1 MNIIAGLARN
11 VELSTPDS
19 MKIRPTAGRAR
30 KALFDSLG
38 PLEGAGVAD
47 LCAGSGAFA
56 LEAASRGAGF
66 ALLVEKQSSHIRYI
80 EDNIRRVQRTGVET
94 RFQVVN
100 GDIAALGCYASFLSQ
115 CDVIFADPPYA
126 VSAELFQTLLQNEQF
141 LRNAEHAQLI
151 WEIPD
156 TPGAAG
162 AFLETP
168 GLPEDMQLRQFGGT
182 LFFLGT
188 VGA

>member
-38 PLEGAGVAD
+38 PLAGSGVAD

-56 LEAASRGAGF
+56 LEAASRGADF
-66 ALLVEKQSSHIRYI
+66 ALMVEKEFAHIRYI
-80 EDNIRRVQRTGVET
+80 EENIRRVQKTGVET
-94 RFQVVN
+94 CFQVVN
-100 GDIAALGCYASFLSQ
+100 SDIAAPGSYASFLSR

-126 VSAELFQTLLQNEQF
+126 VSAELFQTLLHNELF
-141 LRNAEHAQLI
+141 LRHAEKALLI

-162 AFLETP
+162 AFLENS
-168 GLPEDMQLRQFGGT
+168 GLPDDMQLRQFGGT
-182 LFFLGT
+182 MFFLGT